1 MCRQHELWGW
11 MLVAFGIGV
20 LFGIFLESG
29 FLRCCVSIGC
39 ICVGFSVM
47 RKK

>member
-11 MLVAFGIGV
+11 ILIAFGIGV

-29 FLRCCVSIGC
+29 FLRYCIG
-39 ICVGFSVM
+39 IGAIALGISVM
-47 RKK
+47 HKR